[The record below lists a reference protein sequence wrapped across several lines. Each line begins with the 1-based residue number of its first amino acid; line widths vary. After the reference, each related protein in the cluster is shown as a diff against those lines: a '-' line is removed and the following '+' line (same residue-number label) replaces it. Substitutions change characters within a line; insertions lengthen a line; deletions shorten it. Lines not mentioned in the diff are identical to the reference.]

1 MNDAMREVIPPIGTT
16 ARTDTTRTAALIA
29 LCVAI
34 AAIAIGYAAAFRQSG
49 TPPWAPWLL
58 ALGIPI
64 SLGAIM
70 ILGAARGQ
78 KGIGPLKLP
87 FLFVVAVLAIGF
99 CAALAL
105 PATESP
111 LAELWLGLP
120 ARAAVVIYGVGLL
133 PIVVLPVAYAL
144 TFDTQTL
151 SAEDVERVRLMGEEN
166 RKRAS
171 LGNDAS
177 DRAASA

>member
-1 MNDAMREVIPPIGTT
+1 M
-16 ARTDTTRTAALIA
+16 ALFAGIS
-29 LCVAI
+29 
-34 AAIAIGYAAAFRQSG
+34 AIAIGYAAAFRRGGAPS
-49 TPPWAPWLL
+49 WAPWLL

-70 ILGAARGQ
+70 ILGAARGK

-87 FLFVVAVLAIGF
+87 FFFVVAVLAIGF

-111 LAELWLGLP
+111 LSKLWLGLP
-120 ARAAVVIYGVGLL
+120 ARAAVVIYGIGLL

-144 TFDTQTL
+144 TFETQTL
-151 SAEDVERVRLMGEEN
+151 SAEDLERVRALAVEN
-166 RKRAS
+166 RARNAS
-171 LGNDAS
+171 LANDAS
-177 DRAASA
+177 DRESSE

>member
-1 MNDAMREVIPPIGTT
+1 MPEVIAPFGAT
-16 ARTDTTRTAALIA
+16 RGDKTRTAALTA
-29 LCVAI
+29 LCAAIVAI
-34 AAIAIGYAAAFRQSG
+34 AVGYAAAFRQSG
-49 TPPWAPWLL
+49 TPAWAPWLL

-70 ILGAARGQ
+70 ILGAARGR

-111 LAELWLGLP
+111 LSKLWLGLP
-120 ARAAVVIYGVGLL
+120 ARAAVVIYGIGLL

-144 TFDTQTL
+144 TFETQTL
-151 SAEDVERVRLMGEEN
+151 NAEDVERVRAMGQEN
-166 RKRAS
+166 RERAS
-171 LGNDAS
+171 LAKAAS
-177 DRAASA
+177 DQELSE